1 MFGGF
6 AEEAAGVALD
16 LNSQSGAMIAFGAAR
31 ARPAGRRPRV
41 ADTATTGPGP
51 SLRAGTGKAD

>member
-16 LNSQSGAMIAFGAAR
+16 LNSQSGAMIAFGAAQ
-31 ARPAGRRPRV
+31 ARPAVMVVPARV
-41 ADTATTGPGP
+41 PAAV
-51 SLRAGTGKAD
+51 